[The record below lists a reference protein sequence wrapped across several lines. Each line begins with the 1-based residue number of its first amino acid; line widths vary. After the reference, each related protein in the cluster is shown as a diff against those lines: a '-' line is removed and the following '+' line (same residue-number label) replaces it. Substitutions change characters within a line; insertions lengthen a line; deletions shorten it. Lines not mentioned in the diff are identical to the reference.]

1 MRNVHEVLRAKMSAV
16 ERVRR
21 EVEALRL
28 VTTLLA
34 DEGDSGWDT
43 RLQPAVTAEETDKVA
58 SLRAHETEDF
68 PAETPARAPE
78 AAAND
83 VRFATAKKISRQLR
97 RIAEPLFSTLVVER
111 Q

>member
-1 MRNVHEVLRAKMSAV
+1 MRDVQEVLRAKKSAV

-28 VTTLLA
+28 VTLLLA
-34 DEGDSGWDT
+34 DDADSEWDACL
-43 RLQPAVTAEETDKVA
+43 RSAVTAEETHKTV
-58 SLRAHETEDF
+58 SLCADETEDF
-68 PAETPARAPE
+68 PTEVPARAPE

-83 VRFATAKKISRQLR
+83 VRFARAKRISRQLR
-97 RIAEPLFSTLVVER
+97 RIAEPWFGTLVVER